1 MFMKKTR
8 RSYARYR
15 YFVFSR
21 TQLEDIKRREEK
33 LGRYAT
39 IGKVIVDGI
48 AKEYTDIIL
57 NMESAKYADSIIITE
72 GDIRK
77 ITYVK

>member
-1 MFMKKTR
+1 MQDI
-8 RSYARYR
+8 YYR

-33 LGRYAT
+33 LGRYAN

>member
-1 MFMKKTR
+1 MQDI
-8 RSYARYR
+8 YYR

-39 IGKVIVDGI
+39 NGKVIVDGI

>member
-1 MFMKKTR
+1 MQDI
-8 RSYARYR
+8 YYR

-21 TQLEDIKRREEK
+21 NQLEDIKRREEK

>member
-1 MFMKKTR
+1 MQDI
-8 RSYARYR
+8 YYR

-33 LGRYAT
+33 LGRYTT

>member
-1 MFMKKTR
+1 MQDI
-8 RSYARYR
+8 YYR

-77 ITYVK
+77 IMYVK

>member
-1 MFMKKTR
+1 MQDI
-8 RSYARYR
+8 YYR

-57 NMESAKYADSIIITE
+57 NMESAKYADYIIITE

>member
-1 MFMKKTR
+1 MQDI
-8 RSYARYR
+8 YYR

-57 NMESAKYADSIIITE
+57 NMESAKYSDSIIITE

>member
-1 MFMKKTR
+1 MQDI
-8 RSYARYR
+8 YYR

-33 LGRYAT
+33 LGRYAI

>member
-1 MFMKKTR
+1 MQDI
-8 RSYARYR
+8 YYR

-57 NMESAKYADSIIITE
+57 NMESAKYPDSIIITE

>member
-1 MFMKKTR
+1 MQDI
-8 RSYARYR
+8 YYR

-72 GDIRK
+72 VDIRK

>member
-1 MFMKKTR
+1 MQDI
-8 RSYARYR
+8 YYR

-21 TQLEDIKRREEK
+21 TQLEDIKKREEK

>member
-1 MFMKKTR
+1 MQDI
-8 RSYARYR
+8 YYR

-48 AKEYTDIIL
+48 SKEYTDIIL

>member
-1 MFMKKTR
+1 MQDI
-8 RSYARYR
+8 YYR